1 MKNEKELRD
10 LIKRF
15 TANDVMRPQLSEPWI
30 VDGAVYATDGKIAIR
45 LDNAAGL
52 RFEHVQ
58 GDRDWRKT
66 AARDLDTWI
75 AESRDAVLGRE
86 KFEPVC
92 LPMSFLRKAA
102 YAAMDD
108 ARKYAVDHYPE
119 TTDDIEE
126 MTVDEAV
133 DRYSVVIMPGT
144 KRHVIAAKYA
154 AIVCDAIDALGP
166 VEFFVPADG
175 FKRGDYGRY
184 RIWCRGE
191 RFDIL
196 LMAIPSDKMDAHG
209 ISVADSVTA
218 TLVHSISD
226 DSFVSFALLQFPEN
240 EVHDGR

>member
-1 MKNEKELRD
+1 MENEKELRD

-30 VDGAVYATDGKIAIR
+30 VDGAVYATDGRIAIR

-58 GDRDWRKT
+58 GDRDWRKK
-66 AARDLDTWI
+66 AALDLDTWI
-75 AESRDAVLGRE
+75 AESRIAVLGR
-86 KFEPVC
+86 KKLEPVC

-102 YAAMDD
+102 YTAMDD

-119 TTDDIEE
+119 TTDDINEI
-126 MTVDEAV
+126 TVDEAV

-154 AIVCDAIDALGP
+154 AIVCAAIDALGP

-196 LMAIPSDKMDAHG
+196 LMAILSDGMNAYRMA
-209 ISVADSVTA
+209 VADCATA
-218 TLVHSISD
+218 TLVHDIAN
-226 DSFVSFALLQFPEN
+226 DSFPDFALLQF
-240 EVHDGR
+240 GK

>member
-30 VDGAVYATDGKIAIR
+30 VDGVVYATDGKIAIR

-58 GDRDWRKT
+58 GDRDWRKK

-86 KFEPVC
+86 KLEPVC

-196 LMAIPSDKMDAHG
+196 LMAIRSDKMDAHG
-209 ISVADSVTA
+209 MSVADSATA
-218 TLVHSISD
+218 TLVHGLAN
-226 DSFVSFALLQFPEN
+226 DSFVAFSKLQFGHE
-240 EVHDGR
+240 EWGLAK

>member
-1 MKNEKELRD
+1 MENEKELRD

-30 VDGAVYATDGKIAIR
+30 VDGAVYATDGRIAIR

-58 GDRDWRKT
+58 GDRDWRKK
-66 AARDLDTWI
+66 AALDLDTWI
-75 AESRDAVLGRE
+75 AESRIAVLGR
-86 KFEPVC
+86 KKLEPVC

-102 YAAMDD
+102 YTAMDD

-126 MTVDEAV
+126 ITVDEAV

-154 AIVCDAIDALGP
+154 AIVCAAIDALGP

-196 LMAIPSDKMDAHG
+196 LMAILSDGMNAYRMA
-209 ISVADSVTA
+209 VADCATA
-218 TLVHSISD
+218 TLVHDIAN
-226 DSFVSFALLQFPEN
+226 DSFPDFALLQF
-240 EVHDGR
+240 GK